1 MFSKGKISIVLS
13 VTLLLILGI
22 TTKVMAQNAPAVT
35 IGNIDPANHSTIA
48 AITAQDGL
56 VTSTA
61 GYVVS
66 RYTISLVKDDQ
77 NATVLM
83 SPVTVTGAQLS
94 TQIKND
100 LNSHANQHTKLLLTD
115 IKVMGGGAVMDGNAV
130 TYTLDQ

>member
-1 MFSKGKISIVLS
+1 
-13 VTLLLILGI
+13 
-22 TTKVMAQNAPAVT
+22 
-35 IGNIDPANHSTIA
+35 
-48 AITAQDGL
+48 
-56 VTSTA
+56 
-61 GYVVS
+61 
-66 RYTISLVKDDQ
+66 
-77 NATVLM
+77 M